1 MARRFNSLRSLFV
14 VALALGALCGSASA
28 ATLVGATSATV
39 VWVSVANYVPSTAT
53 YEMRNRDKS
62 FLPPFLVIP
71 AGASVRFPNDDA
83 FYHSIYSSSP
93 ADPFDIGYYD
103 NGPGKVVPF
112 PKPGVI
118 IVKCHI
124 HAFMMSIIIVTDGPS
139 SGTAYGTYRLDDV
152 PPGAHVIHMWSQ
164 THGESTQ
171 RIRVPATHGI
181 VTLNLR

>member
-1 MARRFNSLRSLFV
+1 ML
-14 VALALGALCGSASA
+14 LAIGTLGASATA
-28 ATLVGATSATV
+28 ATLLGKTDATV

-71 AGASVRFPNDDA
+71 AGASVRFPNDDP
-83 FYHSIYSSSP
+83 FYHSIYSSSV

-112 PKPGVI
+112 PKSGVVM
-118 IVKCHI
+118 VKCHI
-124 HAFMMSIIIVTDGPS
+124 HAFMMAMIVVTDGPS
-139 SGTAYGTYRLDDV
+139 SGTAYGTYRIDNV
-152 PPGAHVIHMWSQ
+152 PPGKHTLHTWSQ
-164 THGESTQ
+164 ANGERTQ
-171 RIRVPATHGI
+171 QIDVPKTSGL